1 MEATEG
7 INLKIDSI
15 LKKENPELY
24 SELDSFKK
32 ELDERKGLGF
42 TLAMAVLLK
51 YINEMTST
59 EKKIAYLL
67 NDKIAY
73 YIVENNYLEDFLEA
87 IQLMKK
93 EQAIYIK
100 YFSTLE
106 NPETKLK
113 YLENPKKVLEFLE
126 AAEGI
131 VEDTVE
137 HGLDYYKELVENTTI
152 I

>member
-32 ELDERKGLGF
+32 ELDERKSLGF
-42 TLAMAVLLK
+42 ILAYAVLLQ
-51 YINEMTST
+51 YSNEYTST

-67 NDKIAY
+67 NDSMAY
-73 YIVENNYLEDFLEA
+73 YVVENNYLEEFLEA
-87 IQLMKK
+87 IQLEKK
-93 EQAIYIK
+93 RQTIFIK
-100 YFSTLE
+100 YFSFLE
-106 NPETKLK
+106 DSKTKLK
-113 YLENPKKVLEFLE
+113 YTENPKNVLEYLE
-126 AAEGI
+126 RVEGI
-131 VEDTVE
+131 LKNTVE
-137 HGLDYYKELVENTTI
+137 YGLDYYKELVENTTI

>member
-1 MEATEG
+1 METTGG
-7 INLKIDSI
+7 INLIFESI

-24 SELDSFKK
+24 SEVDSFKK
-32 ELDERKGLGF
+32 ELFERKDLGF
-42 TLAMAVLLK
+42 SLAILPLVK
-51 YINEMTST
+51 YMHEKAST
-59 EKKIAYLL
+59 EKKIASLL

-93 EQAIYIK
+93 QQAIIIK
-100 YFSTLE
+100 YCPTLE

-113 YLENPKKVLEFLE
+113 YSENPKKVLEFLE

-131 VEDTVE
+131 VEGTVE